1 MREMSQLKRLIDS
14 NYDTIRRVNCIKRVK
29 MKQNIKKWVWQ
40 HESYPHFPY
49 DKSQLKELLVS
60 IEYKRG
66 LLDGVAKFFSE
77 RDRVN
82 VEVDILT
89 EEALHT
95 SAIEGEYLHRESVQN
110 SLKKRL
116 DREFLNLEDSATH
129 QSDALVAVLLDCSLN
144 REPLE
149 VERLHAWH
157 NALFEGKRFDVL
169 TKIDVASFRTHDDM
183 EVVSGAIGHEKVH
196 YLALPQKLIEQD
208 VLKLLEW
215 CNGVDENIYVKSA
228 LAHLWFVIIHPYDD
242 GNGRIARA
250 ITDYLL
256 SSQSNE
262 KAFKLYS
269 FSMAVNS
276 DRKGY
281 YAILDRTTNLFKNR
295 DYDFTPWLLWHLK
308 TLNRAMEMALER
320 IDEVIAKTKFW
331 DRCRDKRLNARQLKV
346 LTKVLDKGNFEG
358 GINTKKYMAMTKTSR
373 ATAVRDINELLEYGC
388 IAQIEGSLGRSV
400 RYEVKI

>member
-1 MREMSQLKRLIDS
+1 MEK
-14 NYDTIRRVNCIKRVK
+14 
-29 MKQNIKKWVWQ
+29 NIKKWVWQ
-40 HESYPHFPY
+40 HENYPNFSY
-49 DKSQLKELLVS
+49 DKSQLKELLTS
-60 IEYKRG
+60 LEYRRG

-77 RDRVN
+77 QDRVS

-95 SAIEGEYLHRESVQN
+95 SAIEGEYLRRDSVQN

-116 DREFLNLEDSATH
+116 DREFSALEDSSTH

-183 EVVSGAIGHEKVH
+183 EVVSGAIGYERVH
-196 YLALPQKLIEQD
+196 YLALPQKRIEQD
-208 VLKLLEW
+208 IFELLEW
-215 CNGVDENIYVKSA
+215 CNSADENIYIKSA

-256 SSQSNE
+256 SSQSDE

-295 DYDFTPWLLWHLK
+295 DYDFTPWLLWHLE
-308 TLNRAMEMALER
+308 TLSCAMEMALER

-331 DRCRDKRLNARQLKV
+331 DRCRDKSLNARQLKV
-346 LTKVLDKGNFEG
+346 LGKVLEKGDFEG
-358 GINTKKYMAMTKTSR
+358 GINTKKYISMTKTSR

-388 IAQIEGSLGRSV
+388 IVQIEGSLGRNV
-400 RYEVKI
+400 RYEVKL